1 MAVMARE
8 AAEEEARTHAGL
20 AARAAADR
28 AAAEDRAREAVEELR
43 EAVAAR
49 AAAEAAAGAQ
59 AQARA
64 QAEQAAESRATERSA
79 VEAAVRRQAE
89 IAEEAM
95 RERAAAEE
103 RALDLAAALAETRA
117 LLMDELT
124 IRRRWWQRPQ
134 PMVLPPLPADHAE
147 IDATPPG
154 PPPRLAHVDG
164 RHAVGAPDVVTPGD
178 GTDVITF
185 GPPRGAQV
193 RSALL
198 GSAALL
204 AAVVTV
210 LTLTG
215 AVAPAI
221 GVVAGIATVLLAA
234 LAWRTRPAS
243 SHVRIDRG
251 LVDIVAG
258 DSHHRFDLRND
269 RTQVEMVG
277 TPGEPDWQV
286 HFVRRSLAPV
296 VLDSRMVNAVAFS
309 EALRSWRPDLEPAT
323 PGRP

>member
-1 MAVMARE
+1 
-8 AAEEEARTHAGL
+8 
-20 AARAAADR
+20 
-28 AAAEDRAREAVEELR
+28 
-43 EAVAAR
+43 
-49 AAAEAAAGAQ
+49 
-59 AQARA
+59 
-64 QAEQAAESRATERSA
+64 
-79 VEAAVRRQAE
+79 
-89 IAEEAM
+89 M

-134 PMVLPPLPADHAE
+134 PVVLPPLPADHAE

-164 RHAVGAPDVVTPGD
+164 RHAVGAPEVVTPGD

-185 GPPRGAQV
+185 GPPRRAQV

-198 GSAALL
+198 GSAVLL
-204 AAVVTV
+204 AAVLTV
-210 LTLTG
+210 LALTG
-215 AVAPAI
+215 ALAPAL
-221 GVVAGIATVLLAA
+221 GVVAGVVTVLLAA
-234 LAWRTRPAS
+234 LAWRTRATS

-258 DSHHRFDLRND
+258 DSHHRFDLRSE

-277 TPGEPDWQV
+277 TPGEPDWAV
-286 HFVRRSLAPV
+286 HFVRRSLEPV
-296 VLDSRMVNAVAFS
+296 VLDGRMVNAGGVQRGAAHLAARARAGYARP
-309 EALRSWRPDLEPAT
+309 ALSFAAISAIAARAVLPTPTMLKNPWIWSGNRCSSTSTPASASL
-323 PGRP
+323 RA